1 MADKNLSETLH
12 SLKQIVYNFIGQD
25 QNDQNTMDNE
35 QNEFDADITSEFR
48 LNEAVS
54 SRVRGIINDFIEA
67 APLIESAG
75 FRIKELEIELSVIP
89 KLIPHFEKFSESDE
103 AARLQILQQVKNK
116 RLIGLL
122 LKALFKADSFQKSLN
137 MGSLEFA
144 SIEIEITAIPAVRLV
159 YKNPVKSTNKVTD
172 LAL

>member
-12 SLKQIVYNFIGQD
+12 SLKQIVYNFISQG